1 MIAGFRQWAG
11 LSDRP
16 AGPSARPFG
25 VRDDGVNVMTIAD
38 TDIERTAPAAG
49 PPRRPKSHGLGKRLI
64 PFWFLLP
71 TAIILGGLILYPV
84 AYAFWLSFH
93 DYQWNM
99 PRFGRPFVGLDN
111 YVALPEDEDLIAAVW
126 WTILFAFGS
135 VPIGFLMGLGMALLL
150 NSTVLGRFRGL
161 LRGIFL
167 VPMMLAGV
175 VAGFMWRTLFD
186 TEYGPINHLLGFVGI
201 EPISWF
207 TSELAA
213 RSAVIITEVWLTTP
227 FVLLVLLAGLQGI
240 PDELHEAARIDGAS
254 AIRQFVDI
262 TLPLL
267 RSAIAI
273 VLIIRTMDALRAFDQ
288 IYVLTGGGPG
298 TDTTTVMYY
307 AYLYGFRYYQFG
319 RASAISFAILVAI
332 ALITAVYLAV
342 LRRAERD

>member
-1 MIAGFRQWAG
+1 MSIVD
-11 LSDRP
+11 L
-16 AGPSARPFG
+16 
-25 VRDDGVNVMTIAD
+25 NV
-38 TDIERTAPAAG
+38 ERAAPDSRTG
-49 PPRRPKSHGLGKRLI
+49 RSSRRFGKRLV

-71 TAIILGGLILYPV
+71 AGLILGGLIVYPV
-84 AYAFWLSFH
+84 LYAFWLSFH

-111 YVALPEDEDLIAAVW
+111 YVELPNDEDLIASIR
-126 WTILFAFGS
+126 WTALFAVGS
-135 VPIGFLMGLGMALLL
+135 VPIGFVMGLAMALLL
-150 NSTVLGRFRGL
+150 DSTVLGRARGL

-167 VPMMLAGV
+167 VPMMLSGV

-186 TEYGPINHLLGFVGI
+186 AQYGPVNHLLGFIGVG
-201 EPISWF
+201 PVSWF
-207 TSELAA
+207 TNETAA
-213 RSAVIITEVWLTTP
+213 RAAVIITEIWLTTP

-240 PDELHEAARIDGAS
+240 PHELHEAARIDGAS
-254 AIRQFVDI
+254 PARQFADI

-288 IYVLTGGGPG
+288 IFVLTGGGPG

-319 RASAISFAILVAI
+319 RASAISFAILVVI

>member
-1 MIAGFRQWAG
+1 M
-11 LSDRP
+11 
-16 AGPSARPFG
+16 
-25 VRDDGVNVMTIAD
+25 NIAD
-38 TDIERTAPAAG
+38 TNIESR
-49 PPRRPKSHGLGKRLI
+49 PPVTRSGRSRARRLGTRLT

-71 TAIILGGLILYPV
+71 AAIVLGGLILYPV
-84 AYAFWLSFH
+84 GYAFWLSFH
-93 DYQWNM
+93 EYQWNM

-111 YVALPEDEDLIAAVW
+111 YVGLPKDEDLIAAIW
-126 WTILFAFGS
+126 WTILFAAGS
-135 VPIGFLMGLGMALLL
+135 VPVGFVMGMGMALLL
-150 NSTVLGRFRGL
+150 NSTILGRFRGL

-186 TEYGPINHLLGFVGI
+186 AEYGPVNHLLGFIGVG
-201 EPISWF
+201 PLSWF
-207 TSELAA
+207 TNEIAA
-213 RSAVIITEVWLTTP
+213 RTAVIITEVWLTTP
-227 FVLLVLLAGLQGI
+227 FVLLILLAGLQGI

-254 AIRQFVDI
+254 AVRQFFDI

-267 RSAIAI
+267 SSAIAI

-288 IYVLTGGGPG
+288 IFVLTGGGPG

-319 RASAISFAILVAI
+319 RASAISFAILVVI
-332 ALITAVYLAV
+332 ALITAIYLAV